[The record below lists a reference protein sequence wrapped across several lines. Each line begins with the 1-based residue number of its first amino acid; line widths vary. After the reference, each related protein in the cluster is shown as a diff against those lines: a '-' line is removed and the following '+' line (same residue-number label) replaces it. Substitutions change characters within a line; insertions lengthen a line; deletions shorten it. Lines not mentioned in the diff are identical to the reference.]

1 MGIRHWHIGQLLT
14 MWVGFLGAFALSAV
28 RLADAH
34 RSREELSRDFYSTF
48 LSLPPRDSAQ
58 RADLVVD
65 YEELIAR
72 RATLDSTFRSWR
84 LSSSGNPKAED
95 DLARYNLR
103 ELLEALKRSERLRSA
118 LLVYAD
124 SVGRSELS
132 AYYRSELARLDRRHG
147 VLTTL
152 TGGFVL
158 IPLLLTWMWFGGR
171 KRPEATELSA
181 SRA

>member
-1 MGIRHWHIGQLLT
+1 VGIRHWHIGQLLT

-58 RADLVVD
+58 RAD
-65 YEELIAR
+65 
-72 RATLDSTFRSWR
+72 LDSTFRSWR